1 MPVVV
6 PDAPQLAPSRPLP
19 GTDRAASRYIIPAVV
34 FTVSR
39 VFLAVLAWVAP
50 HLLGRLRI
58 NPSLLP
64 RHDPLASVWA
74 WSSPWFRFDA
84 RWYVGV
90 AQHGYHWGSVSH
102 TNTNFFPLYPILI
115 RLTQPLTLN
124 DPWLAALVVSNAAFL
139 AALVL
144 LYRWALAR
152 SGSSV
157 ALRVILLT
165 VAFPFSFF
173 FAAPYAEPLFLALAI
188 AAFLLAENDRPAL
201 AALAAGLSSVTR
213 PVGLAVVAAIV
224 ILAYRRFGI
233 RRALIASAGIVPFL
247 LFVLYLGVAVGHPL
261 GFAVYHTYGWL
272 APHGGVL
279 TTIGSQFHTRL
290 SPFDRIDAT
299 LAALFLLSVIAVRRR
314 VGLGYAVF
322 VLLGV
327 LMPLSKSLAGMER
340 YVIVLFPSFAAWAT
354 WRNKA
359 VQATLFGTFLLGLV
373 IATTMFA
380 DGYSI
385 F

>member
-1 MPVVV
+1 MVLS
-6 PDAPQLAPSRPLP
+6 DAPQVGPLNAGGVVDQPASGVLAP
-19 GTDRAASRYIIPAVV
+19 IVV
-34 FTVSR
+34 FAVSR
-39 VFLAVLAWVAP
+39 AFLAVLAWAAP

-64 RHDPLASVWA
+64 HHDPLAAVWA

-84 RWYVGV
+84 SWYVGV
-90 AQHGYHWGSVSH
+90 AEHGYRWGSVSQ
-102 TNTNFFPLYPILI
+102 TNTNFFPLYPLLI
-115 RLTQPLTLN
+115 RLVQPLTMN
-124 DPWLAALVVSNAAFL
+124 DPWFAALVVSNASFL
-139 AALVL
+139 AALIL
-144 LYRWALAR
+144 LYRWAIAR
-152 SGSSV
+152 WERSI
-157 ALRVILLT
+157 ALRVILLV

-188 AAFLLAENDRPAL
+188 AAFLLAENDQWAL
-201 AALAAGLSSVTR
+201 ATLAAGLSGITR

-224 ILAYRRFGI
+224 ILAYQRRGP
-233 RRALIASAGIVPFL
+233 RRALIALCGVIPFL

-261 GFAVYHTYGWL
+261 GFAVYHTYGWVP
-272 APHGGVL
+272 PHGGL
-279 TTIGSQFHTRL
+279 ITTIASQFHTRL

-299 LAALFLLSVIAVRRR
+299 LAALFLLSAIAVRRR
-314 VGLGYAVF
+314 IGLGYAVF

-327 LMPLSKSLAGMER
+327 LLPLSKSLAGMER

-354 WRNKA
+354 WRSRVLQVCIFA
-359 VQATLFGTFLLGLV
+359 IFVLGLV